1 MAGEFLGPAQRF
13 LIKESPMNEFSRRRL
28 FQLAGTIG
36 AVASEGFRVSA
47 QQQYPAPVPAT
58 PIFPY
63 TSPSPVSLVKGDVRR
78 KNVLDALLAVDKEVR
93 PAMARKKYVLIKINN
108 VSTTNQLAATHV
120 DAIRGILDYVAPRFK
135 GPVVIAEASSRDTLE
150 GFANYKYAQ
159 VIPEFKKV
167 SLVDLNRE
175 KKYQVFAIVDR
186 NIRPTPVRLAARLMD
201 PDAFVI
207 SAAMLKTHNAVV
219 ATGSVKNMVL
229 GAPLHSL
236 AGETEVFAD
245 KHLYHAMPP
254 DNPKIGVNECHHA
267 MIYNM
272 AITALHMRPNW
283 GVAVIDGFEGMEGDG
298 PVNGT
303 LIPMHIALAGPDYLA
318 VDRVSVETMGIPAY
332 AVGYMQYA
340 AELGLGQ
347 FDLSKIDIRGE
358 KPESVKKTFK
368 LNQNANFQLD
378 WLSNLNKTA

>member
-1 MAGEFLGPAQRF
+1 
-13 LIKESPMNEFSRRRL
+13 MNGFSRRRF

-36 AVASEGFRVSA
+36 AVASEGFRLSA
-47 QQQYPAPVPAT
+47 QQQYPPPVPLA

-63 TSPSPVSLVKGDVRR
+63 ASRSPVSLVKGDVRR
-78 KNVLDALLAVDKEVR
+78 KNVFDALVAVDKEVR
-93 PAMARKKYVLIKINN
+93 PAMTRKKYVLIKINN

-135 GPVVIAEASSRDTLE
+135 GPVVIAEASSRDSME
-150 GFANYKYAQ
+150 GFENFKYAQ
-159 VIPEFKKV
+159 VIPEFKAQRIKI
-167 SLVDLNRE
+167 LDLNRE
-175 KKYQVFAIVDR
+175 KKFQVFAIVDR
-186 NIRPTPVRLAARLMD
+186 NIRPTPVRLAAQLMD

-245 KHLYHAMPP
+245 KHLYHAMPA
-254 DNPKIGVNECHHA
+254 DNPRIGVNDCHHA
-267 MIYNM
+267 MVYNM

-318 VDRVSVETMGIPAY
+318 VDRVSLETMGIPAY